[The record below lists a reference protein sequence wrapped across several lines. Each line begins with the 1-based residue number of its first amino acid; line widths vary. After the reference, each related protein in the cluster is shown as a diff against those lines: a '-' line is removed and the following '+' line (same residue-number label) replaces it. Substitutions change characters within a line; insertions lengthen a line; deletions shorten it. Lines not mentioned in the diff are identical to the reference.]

1 MRPANVDTSQ
11 APELTAEQ
19 KRWAFAG
26 STLFLT
32 AVGFLGFAMA
42 EGAMLVFAVGWVV
55 LQIFGFVG
63 ALRMAKGDFAHPLFK
78 SQVFIHVIAL
88 ILLVAL
94 FFRGPA

>member
-1 MRPANVDTSQ
+1 MDTSE
-11 APELTAEQ
+11 APDLTSEQ

-32 AVGFLGFAMA
+32 AVGFLGYAVA
-42 EGAMLVFAVGWVV
+42 KGAMVVFAVGWVA
-55 LQIFGFVG
+55 LQVFGFVG
-63 ALRMAKGDFAHPLFK
+63 ALYFGKGDFAHPLFK
-78 SQVFIHVIAL
+78 SQVFVHVIAL